1 MKKIFTVL
9 VMALAVSLA
18 FTGCASK
25 KANAKG
31 PKIYR
36 VDIGYAIGGTIEVG
50 EVAQEINISALL
62 PEDKLP
68 VAGDTVR
75 VMWTLVADADINNL
89 YVSLGAD
96 SEGYVLAEELE
107 ANQANYVVVNI
118 PVKEDLTGSVY
129 LSLWSD
135 SEAVC
140 ETTYIDAK

>member
-9 VMALAVSLA
+9 VMALAMSLA

-36 VDIGYAIGGTIEVG
+36 VDIGSVIGGTIEVG
-50 EVAQEINISALL
+50 EVAQEINISSLF

-68 VAGDTVR
+68 VAGDTIR
-75 VMWTLVADADINNL
+75 VMWTLISDADINTL
-89 YVSLGAD
+89 YAGLLDAPAEYVFAEDLDAD
-96 SEGYVLAEELE
+96 TAC
-107 ANQANYVVVNI
+107 YVVVNI
-118 PVKEDLTGSVY
+118 PVKEDLTGPVY
-129 LSLWSD
+129 ISLWSD

-140 ETTYIDAK
+140 ETTYVDAK

>member
-9 VMALAVSLA
+9 VMALAMSLA

-36 VDIGYAIGGTIEVG
+36 VDIGSVIGGTIEVG
-50 EVAQEINISALL
+50 EVAQEINISALF

-68 VAGDTVR
+68 VAGDTIR
-75 VMWTLVADADINNL
+75 VMWTLISDSDIDTL
-89 YVSLGAD
+89 YVSLND
-96 SEGYVLAEELE
+96 EAEEYELGVDIE
-107 ANQANYVVVNI
+107 ADKASYVVVNI
-118 PVKEDLTGSVY
+118 PVKEDLTDPVY
-129 LSLWSD
+129 IRLWSD
-135 SEAVC
+135 SAAVC